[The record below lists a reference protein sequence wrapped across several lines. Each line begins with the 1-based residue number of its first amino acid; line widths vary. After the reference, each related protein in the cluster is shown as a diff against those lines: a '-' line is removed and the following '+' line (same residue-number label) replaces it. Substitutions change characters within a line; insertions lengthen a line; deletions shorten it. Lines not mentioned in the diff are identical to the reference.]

1 MHKAGDLTPVLDVE
15 DAEVTC
21 DVDWRAA
28 AR

>member
-1 MHKAGDLTPVLDVE
+1 MHKTGDLAPVLNVE
-15 DAEVTC
+15 DAEVTR